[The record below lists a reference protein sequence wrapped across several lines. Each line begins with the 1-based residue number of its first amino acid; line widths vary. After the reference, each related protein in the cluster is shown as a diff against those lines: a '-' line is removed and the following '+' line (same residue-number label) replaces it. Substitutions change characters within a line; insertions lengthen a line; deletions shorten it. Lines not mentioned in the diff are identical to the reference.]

1 MANSSGLEG
10 NQVMERGGFKTKFP
24 ILGLIEPLTQRPLDV
39 VFGYSK
45 QGQELAAFFD
55 GNNLILL
62 LPKTVAELI
71 VTHGWQECQQCT
83 EEEHDHESI
92 DWDKYIPE

>member
-1 MANSSGLEG
+1 MANSSVLEG

-55 GNNLILL
+55 
-62 LPKTVAELI
+62 
-71 VTHGWQECQQCT
+71 
-83 EEEHDHESI
+83 
-92 DWDKYIPE
+92 